1 MFFIGSKQHQNTMVY
16 TRSMLKNMP
25 FEPEDLIPYATK
37 PSARSV
43 AKPETETAS
52 EPSPAA
58 TQEIV
63 QVNKDNTL
71 YGVLA
76 FIGVAYFYLAPRS
89 PLLPVLL
96 LAAALKFVEWICKH
110 GLIA

>member
-25 FEPEDLIPYATK
+25 FEAEDLMPFATL
-37 PSARSV
+37 V
-43 AKPETETAS
+43 AKPKPQAKTETKPDTKS
-52 EPSPAA
+52 ES
-58 TQEIV
+58 TQELV
-63 QVNKDNTL
+63 QINKDNTL

-76 FIGVAYFYLAPRS
+76 FIGIAYFYLAPRS

-96 LAAALKFVEWICKH
+96 LAGAMKFVQWICAK
-110 GLIA
+110 GLDL